1 MLQAQPKYSQK
12 PSCDGRA
19 DRSVAQQRGIEGFEP
34 ARARGVGYIYNPESN
49 PNLLDLPTD
58 LPVGASTPP
67 ALWDREADL
76 RNGALDSAYW
86 LALKAAVTS
95 PAAAAPRK
103 YNCSRCGVP
112 KKGHVCPKAAT
123 LKRKRETSSAPV
135 AQKMMRV
142 LSY

>member
-1 MLQAQPKYSQK
+1 M
-12 PSCDGRA
+12 
-19 DRSVAQQRGIEGFEP
+19 
-34 ARARGVGYIYNPESN
+34 
-49 PNLLDLPTD
+49 
-58 LPVGASTPP
+58 
-67 ALWDREADL
+67 

-95 PAAAAPRK
+95 PAAAVPRK
-103 YNCSRCGVP
+103 YKCSRCGVP

-123 LKRKRETSSAPV
+123 LKRKRKTSSAPV

>member
-1 MLQAQPKYSQK
+1 MTQL
-12 PSCDGRA
+12 DG
-19 DRSVAQQRGIEGFEP
+19 
-34 ARARGVGYIYNPESN
+34 
-49 PNLLDLPTD
+49 TD

-103 YNCSRCGVP
+103 YNWSRCGVP
-112 KKGHVCPKAAT
+112 TKK
-123 LKRKRETSSAPV
+123 APLP
-135 AQKMMRV
+135 V
-142 LSY
+142 LLDSVSEALV